1 MIYLRHTVCPYMAPS
16 FGIMVIHTFY
26 RFYVNWRKAVRK
38 LFNLPYRTRN
48 ELLPYIC
55 DDVNPSIQVL
65 RRVISFI
72 KGLSNTQNEL
82 SALCYKL
89 ALLAVD
95 LPQAIIYPLCHVC
108 GLFLVNMF
116 IILSDLYV
124 QQCSTT
130 KLPYVPVLFAIY

>member
-1 MIYLRHTVCPYMAPS
+1 MLWDYGDRNID
-16 FGIMVIHTFY
+16 

-38 LFNLPYRTRN
+38 LFNLPHRTHN

-55 DDVNPSIQVL
+55 DDVNPSIYLL
-65 RRVISFI
+65 RRVIYFI

-89 ALLAVD
+89 ALQGSGSATSNNISIM
-95 LPQAIIYPLCHVC
+95 PCVC

-130 KLPYVPVLFAIY
+130 KLPHVPVLFAIY